1 MPISVDAFERGGERY
16 SVEERIVEF
25 LRENDQQAYNVREI
39 TEAVMETGWS
49 ETNVERELDGE
60 FDDELDSQPD
70 DGLDGEL
77 LGCIVDLATV
87 SSILDRLVDH
97 GALERRVVDA
107 GEGER
112 SYYRT
117 RAR

>member
-1 MPISVDAFERGGERY
+1 MPITIDTFEEGGERY
-16 SVEERIVEF
+16 SIEERIIQF
-25 LRENDQQAYNVREI
+25 LYEHDQQAYNVREI

-49 ETNVERELDGE
+49 EANVDHAVG
-60 FDDELDSQPD
+60 DDELI
-70 DGLDGEL
+70 
-77 LGCIVDLATV
+77 GCIIDVATV
-87 SSILDRLVDH
+87 SAILDRLVDH
-97 GALERRVVDA
+97 GALERRIIDT

>member
-1 MPISVDAFERGGERY
+1 MPISIDAFERGSERY
-16 SVEERIVEF
+16 SIEERIVAF
-25 LRENDQQAYNVREI
+25 LRNNDERAYNVREV

-49 ETNVERELDGE
+49 EANVERPV
-60 FDDELDSQPD
+60 DDELV
-70 DGLDGEL
+70 
-77 LGCIVDLATV
+77 GCLVDLATV
-87 SSILDRLVDH
+87 SAILDRLVDH

-117 RAR
+117 RAT

>member
-1 MPISVDAFERGGERY
+1 MPIAIDTFEEGGERY
-16 SVEERIVEF
+16 SIEDRIVEF

-49 ETNVERELDGE
+49 ESNVDHPIEN
-60 FDDELDSQPD
+60 
-70 DGLDGEL
+70 GEL
-77 LGCIVDLATV
+77 IGCILDLATV
-87 SSILDRLVDH
+87 SSILDQLVDH

-112 SYYRT
+112 SYYHT
-117 RAR
+117 RAV